1 MSSDEDGG
9 GPSVSGQQIAL
20 VGLGL
25 ILVMFAV
32 IPEYRPLVFLVG
44 WLLGPVAAFGA
55 LVQVFRGVYD
65 LRSAK
70 GITLSLLCGSIA
82 FIAIPLGFV
91 VVPTQLSDA
100 LQFGGFLAALCA
112 VGFAKLALTE
122 KTVLS
127 DRDVPPIDES
137 VDLDALRTDQ
147 SESIDLDALRS
158 EQPGSAD
165 LDALDLERTESD
177 DGNG

>member
-1 MSSDEDGG
+1 MSSDEDAG

-25 ILVMFAV
+25 MLVTFAV
-32 IPEYRPLVFLVG
+32 IPEFRPLVFVVG
-44 WLLGPVAAFGA
+44 WLLGPIVAFGA
-55 LVQVFRGVYD
+55 LVQVFRGVYG

-70 GITLSLLCGSIA
+70 GITFALLCGSIA
-82 FIAIPLGFV
+82 FVVIPLGFV
-91 VVPTQLSDA
+91 VVPTRLSDA

-127 DRDVPPIDES
+127 DRDVPPVDDS
-137 VDLDALRTDQ
+137 VDLDALTRDQ
-147 SESIDLDALRS
+147 SGTVDFDALDA
-158 EQPGSAD
+158 EQTGAID
-165 LDALDLERTESD
+165 HDALDLERTETD